1 VSDIPQLSLDDL
13 VLPEPRP
20 GIPFAEAED
29 AHAED
34 ILTANGVPLTA
45 PGLQAA
51 LDSGIELFQA
61 AAARVAGARGERSV
75 VDSLRSHAGG
85 PGDTDRAAAAYALA
99 RLGEPDGV
107 ESLIACLDLPI
118 NAYVGPIQAAGSL
131 ARLGDTRGFTVVER
145 ASRSSNEIVRAVA
158 TKQLPFFGAEARPL
172 LEAALSDSDP
182 EIVRQARVLLNE
194 ESAP

>member
-20 GIPFAEAED
+20 GVPFADAED

-34 ILTANGVPLTA
+34 ILKANGVPLTA
-45 PGLQAA
+45 EGLKAA

-61 AAARVAGARGERSV
+61 AGARVAGARGERSV
-75 VDSLRSHAGG
+75 LELLRALAFG

-99 RLGEPDGV
+99 RLGEADGV
-107 ESLIACLDLPI
+107 EALVACLDLPI
-118 NAYVGPIQAAGSL
+118 NAYVAPVQAAGSL

-145 ASRSSNEIVRAVA
+145 ALRSSNEIVRAVA
-158 TKQLPFFGAEARPL
+158 TKQLPFFGDEARPL
-172 LEAALSDSDP
+172 LESALSDPDP
-182 EIVRQARVLLNE
+182 EIARQARVLL
-194 ESAP
+194 SDD

>member
-1 VSDIPQLSLDDL
+1 MSDIPQLSLDDL

-20 GIPFAEAED
+20 GVPFADAED

-34 ILTANGVPLTA
+34 ILKANGVPLTA
-45 PGLQAA
+45 AGLKAA

-75 VDSLRSHAGG
+75 LDLLRALAFG
-85 PGDTDRAAAAYALA
+85 PGDTGRSAAAYALA
-99 RLGEPDGV
+99 RLGEADGV
-107 ESLIACLDLPI
+107 EALAACLDLPI
-118 NAYVGPIQAAGSL
+118 NAYVAPVQAAGSL

-158 TKQLPFFGAEARPL
+158 TKQLPFFGDEARPL
-172 LEAALSDSDP
+172 LESALSDPDP
-182 EIVRQARVLLNE
+182 EIARQARFLLSDE
-194 ESAP
+194 